1 MCEITGQLRIH
12 LLIGSLAL
20 KTHDN
25 EGRFANRS
33 FLIGPDGK
41 YLARHDEIHMFDAA
55 ISETEI
61 WAESDGYQ
69 AGTSAILAKTSE
81 ASIGM
86 AVRYDMRFP
95 RMSDA
100 LVTADAYILTYPAA
114 YSPETGAAHWHS
126 LLRARAIESDA
137 WVLASARSGTHP
149 GALT

>member
-1 MCEITGQLRIH
+1 MCEIAVQLRIH

-55 ISETEI
+55 ISETET

-86 AVRYDMRFP
+86 AACYDTGFPDCRMRWSRREPTSAPVSGGVFAGNRCGPLAQHAARP
-95 RMSDA
+95 RD
-100 LVTADAYILTYPAA
+100 
-114 YSPETGAAHWHS
+114 
-126 LLRARAIESDA
+126 
-137 WVLASARSGTHP
+137 
-149 GALT
+149 